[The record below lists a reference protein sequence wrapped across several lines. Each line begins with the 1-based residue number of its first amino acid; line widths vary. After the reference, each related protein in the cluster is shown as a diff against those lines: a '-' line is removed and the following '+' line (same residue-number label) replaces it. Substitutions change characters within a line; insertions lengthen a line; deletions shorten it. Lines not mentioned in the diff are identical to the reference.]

1 MEMILFVD
9 TVGMSC
15 WRILILQQSEA
26 ILSISAAFVRTT
38 MTYHSP
44 PAMVAIGLLGDE
56 ANRTQLRTVRW
67 IPMATA
73 QESRSDAGTTDLAEA
88 GDTRAHSHLWGML
101 TAHGPSVLFDD
112 GEFR

>member
-1 MEMILFVD
+1 
-9 TVGMSC
+9 
-15 WRILILQQSEA
+15 
-26 ILSISAAFVRTT
+26 
-38 MTYHSP
+38 
-44 PAMVAIGLLGDE
+44 
-56 ANRTQLRTVRW
+56 
-67 IPMATA
+67 MATA